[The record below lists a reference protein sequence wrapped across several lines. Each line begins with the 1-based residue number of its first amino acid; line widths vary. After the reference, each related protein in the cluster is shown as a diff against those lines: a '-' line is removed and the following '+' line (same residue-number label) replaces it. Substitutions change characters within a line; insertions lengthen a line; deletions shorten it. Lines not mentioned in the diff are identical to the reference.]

1 MNLARIFGLSILLGV
16 VAFARPAHAQTVLR
30 VATFNVEDL
39 RSEDLEG
46 SGSPRAKKLAEII
59 QRLAPNIILINEIA
73 YDTGDGAS
81 PTVSDEAKQT
91 EPGRN
96 GQLFADRLLAVPQA
110 PGLAPLKFRAFMA
123 PVNTGMPSGFDLNN
137 DGKVATTIPAPS
149 GWSPDAPPAPPKAEA
164 QAYAQDCWGFGTF
177 PGQYGMTL
185 LVDERLVI
193 LNDEVRTFR
202 KLPWDYMPGAFLPIK
217 PEGGAWYD
225 DEEKAVARL
234 SSKSH
239 WDVPVK
245 FPDGRVIHFLC
256 SHPTPPAFDGPEKR
270 NARRNHDEI
279 RFWPDYINNAS
290 YIVDDNNRQGGLD
303 RHDSFIVLGDLN
315 ADPDPEKG
323 SSYKQPITNSL
334 AGCERIDLSFVPES
348 ETPWPDLDSDDT
360 AMFKVR
366 VDYVLP
372 SRNLEVLRGGV
383 WRPPLDATGKPVQ
396 PMPSDHFPVWL
407 ELRIPPMMTDQPAP
421 AP

>member
-1 MNLARIFGLSILLGV
+1 MNPARLIIAWITTLVAAALGV
-16 VAFARPAHAQTVLR
+16 PAYGQTVLR

-39 RSEDLEG
+39 RSEDLQG
-46 SGSPRAKKLAEII
+46 SGSPRAKRLAEII

-73 YDTGDGAS
+73 YDVGSADTGS
-81 PTVSDEAKQT
+81 PAEGKENV

-96 GQLFADRLLAVPQA
+96 GQRFADLLAVPQA
-110 PGLAPLKFRAFMA
+110 PGLAPLRFKAFMA

-137 DGKVATTIPAPS
+137 DGKIATTIPTPS
-149 GWSPDAPPAPPKAEA
+149 GWSPESPPAPPKADA

-193 LNDEVRTFR
+193 MTDEARTFR

-217 PEGGAWYD
+217 PEGGPWYD

-303 RHDSFIVLGDLN
+303 RHDSFIILGDLN

-348 ETPWPDLDSDDT
+348 ETPWPELDSDDT
-360 AMFKVR
+360 AMFKMR

-383 WRPPLDATGKPVQ
+383 WRPPLAATGKPEAS
-396 PMPSDHFPVWL
+396 MPSDHFPVWL

-421 AP
+421 SP